1 MKKTGIFLVA
11 LVFAGVLQAQTE
23 IIDTSMIRRIRQ
35 EGLERSQVMDIAFQL
50 TDVSGNRLTNSPG
63 YLRAAQ
69 YAMKEMNAWGLQAV
83 TLDPWGEFGNANTL
97 LQIIAGIPKNLDI
110 RNKRSTN
117 RNTLGDYC
125 ERFCWT

>member
-1 MKKTGIFLVA
+1 MLRFRMAQRYTHPSIHGKGVFQEKSIIYAFIQIQQDMKRTGIFLLS
-11 LVFAGVLQAQTE
+11 LVFAGVLHAQTE

-83 TLDPWGEFGNANTL
+83 TLDGN
-97 LQIIAGIPKNLDI
+97 
-110 RNKRSTN
+110 
-117 RNTLGDYC
+117 
-125 ERFCWT
+125 